1 MTLYD
6 LVKRWAACE
15 RALNRANEDV
25 AEGQTSNAN
34 YEEMQRLDRAWKT
47 ARREHVQAVAA
58 LLEAVPAPSC
68 AADRGTS

>member
-1 MTLYD
+1 VTLYD
-6 LVKRWAACE
+6 LVKRWAATE

-25 AEGQTSNAN
+25 AGGWAAHAD
-34 YEEMQRLDRAWKT
+34 YEEMQRLDRAFKT
-47 ARREHVQAVAA
+47 AVREHKVAVAA